1 VDRLKTRAMN
11 QKTFTR
17 RSDANGLKEGKGGG
31 GVEGMET
38 CGAMEDIWWE
48 I

>member
-1 VDRLKTRAMN
+1 MDMN

-17 RSDANGLKEGKGGG
+17 MSDADGSDAEKGGG
-31 GVEGMET
+31 GVDGMET
-38 CGAMEDIWWE
+38 CGVMEDSCKE

>member
-1 VDRLKTRAMN
+1 MN

-17 RSDANGLKEGKGGG
+17 MSDANGLKEGKGGG

-38 CGAMEDIWWE
+38 WGAIVAIWWE

>member
-1 VDRLKTRAMN
+1 MN

-17 RSDANGLKEGKGGG
+17 MSDANGLKEGKGGG
-31 GVEGMET
+31 VEGMET
-38 CGAMEDIWWE
+38 WGAIVAIWWE